1 MAYGA
6 PEVDSPQ
13 EDAPIAVPD
22 IRRERVVVRR
32 RRARGRHHKRG
43 VWTARASRRKAVRA
57 ILVCATV
64 LMLMA
69 LGLYYGLS
77 RQESA
82 PAEGSHHPRGPSPAP
97 AKTPA
102 AATHAA

>member
-13 EDAPIAVPD
+13 EDAPIVVPEPP
-22 IRRERVVVRR
+22 RERVVVRR

-43 VWTARASRRKAVRA
+43 VWTARASRRRAVRA
-57 ILVCATV
+57 MLVCATV
-64 LMLMA
+64 LVMMA

-82 PAEGSHHPRGPSPAP
+82 PAESLHHPSAP
-97 AKTPA
+97 GPA
-102 AATHAA
+102 AQAA

>member
-43 VWTARASRRKAVRA
+43 VVDRARVPSQ
-57 ILVCATV
+57 
-64 LMLMA
+64 
-69 LGLYYGLS
+69 GG
-77 RQESA
+77 
-82 PAEGSHHPRGPSPAP
+82 PRDTRLRGACW
-97 AKTPA
+97 
-102 AATHAA
+102 

>member
-13 EDAPIAVPD
+13 EDAPIVVPD
-22 IRRERVVVRR
+22 IHRERVVVRR

-64 LMLMA
+64 LVLMA

-82 PAEGSHHPRGPSPAP
+82 PAEGSHHPRAPSRIPAKMPAP
-97 AKTPA
+97 
-102 AATHAA
+102 ATHAA